1 MSSLPPPAVSPE
13 AYDERYY
20 REMCAGY
27 EEWAA
32 TDGAGASGVYA
43 GTLEMARFAPGE
55 VVLDLGTGRGELLAV
70 AVERGAARAIGV
82 EYSPDAVRL
91 ARQTLA
97 SRGVEDRCE
106 VVLADARDV
115 PLEDGIADLVTLI
128 DVVEHLT
135 PAELDLA
142 LAQALRLLAP
152 GGRLI
157 AHTMPNRTVYEVT
170 YRLQRLAWP
179 PRRRRWPAD
188 PRNPYEH
195 RMHVNEQTVRSL
207 RSALTRACFADV
219 EAWTG
224 AMRYA
229 DFVPDERARAL
240 YWRLAARR
248 PTRRL
253 GAFDLWAR
261 AIKRG
266 A

>member
-1 MSSLPPPAVSPE
+1 M
-13 AYDERYY
+13 
-20 REMCAGY
+20 
-27 EEWAA
+27 
-32 TDGAGASGVYA
+32 
-43 GTLEMARFAPGE
+43 
-55 VVLDLGTGRGELLAV
+55 
-70 AVERGAARAIGV
+70 
-82 EYSPDAVRL
+82 
-91 ARQTLA
+91 
-97 SRGVEDRCE
+97 
-106 VVLADARDV
+106 

-128 DVVEHLT
+128 DVVEHLA

-142 LAQALRLLAP
+142 LAQARRLLAP

-207 RSALTRACFADV
+207 RRALRAARFADV
-219 EAWTG
+219 DVWTG

-229 DFVPDERARAL
+229 DFVPDERARGL

>member
-1 MSSLPPPAVSPE
+1 MGSLPPPAVSPDV
-13 AYDERYY
+13 YDEHYY
-20 REMCAGY
+20 RKMCAGY

-32 TDGAGASGVYA
+32 SDGGGAAGVYT
-43 GTLEMARFAPGE
+43 GTLEMARLAPGE

-70 AVERGAARAIGV
+70 AVERGAAAAIGV
-82 EYSPDAVRL
+82 EYSHHAARL

-97 SRGVEDRCE
+97 ARGVEDRCE
-106 VVLADARDV
+106 VVVADARAV
-115 PLEDGIADLVTLI
+115 PLEDGIADLITLL
-128 DVVEHLT
+128 DVVEHLA
-135 PAELDLA
+135 PSELALA
-142 LAQALRLLAP
+142 LAQAHRLLAP

-188 PRNPYEH
+188 PRNAYEH
-195 RMHVNEQTVRSL
+195 RMHVNEQTVPSL
-207 RSALTRACFADV
+207 RRALVAARFAEV
-219 EAWTG
+219 KVWTG

-229 DFVPDERARAL
+229 DFVPDERARSL

-253 GAFDLWAR
+253 GAFDLWAQ
-261 AIKRG
+261 AGKGG